1 MAFFQNRTVNLLN
14 LHYGIFAV
22 VMNGGG
28 AFICV
33 YLLHAGVPLPAVL
46 LTMAAITLARFIIRP
61 VVVRLAVRFG
71 LRPMAVAGTVLMAA
85 QYPIIA
91 EVHGIGLALMAVVVA
106 SAVADTVYWSCYHAY
121 FAALG
126 DAEHRGHQTSMRE
139 AIAAVVGIVAPLLI
153 GWMLATLGARAAF
166 GASGAIM
173 VAAAGPLLWTPQV
186 KVANEAP
193 GAWRAALPGVR
204 LFIADGWIQSGF
216 VFLWQI
222 ALFMS
227 LKGNFLH
234 YGGTLAF
241 AALAGAVAGLFLGR
255 HIDAGHGGR
264 AVVLA
269 MVPFALVV
277 LLRAVSPGHP
287 ELAVFAAAF
296 SSVGSCL
303 YMPVMMTAVY
313 NQAKAAPCTLRFH
326 VACEGGWD
334 IGCTSGCVVTAA
346 LIWLGVPISGA
357 LLLPLAGV
365 AASFVLLR
373 DYFAATGPLDLIAAE
388 SAGGN
393 PPSGI

>member
-1 MAFFQNRTVNLLN
+1 MAFFRNRIVNLLN

-46 LTMAAITLARFIIRP
+46 LAMAGITLARFIIRP

-71 LRPMAVAGTVLMAA
+71 LQPMAVAGTLLMAG

-91 EVHGIGLALMAVVVA
+91 EVHGIGLALYAVILVA
-106 SAVADTVYWSCYHAY
+106 AIGDTVYWSCYHAY

-139 AIAAVVGIVAPLLI
+139 AIAAMVGIIAPLLI
-153 GWMLATLGARAAF
+153 GWMLVTFGARAAF
-166 GASGAIM
+166 GASGVIM
-173 VAAAGPLLWTPQV
+173 IAAAVPFLWTPQV
-186 KVANEAP
+186 KVVAEAP
-193 GAWRAALPGVR
+193 GAWRAAWPGVR
-204 LFIADGWIQSGF
+204 LFMADGWIQSGF

-222 ALFMS
+222 ALFVS
-227 LKGNFLH
+227 LGGNFLH

-241 AALAGAVAGLFLGR
+241 AALAGALAGLFLGR

-264 AVVLA
+264 AVIFA
-269 MVPFALVV
+269 MVPFALVIT
-277 LLRAVSPGHP
+277 LRAVSAGHP
-287 ELAVFAAAF
+287 QLAVFAAAF

-313 NQAKAAPCTLRFH
+313 NQAQIAPCTLRFH

-334 IGCTSGCVVTAA
+334 VGCTAGCVVTAA
-346 LIWLGVPISGA
+346 LLWLGVPISEA
-357 LLLPLAGV
+357 LLLPLLGIV
-365 AASFVLLR
+365 ASFVLLR
-373 DYFAATGPLDLIAAE
+373 SYFADKGPLDLIATEAT
-388 SAGGN
+388 GGY
-393 PPSGI
+393 PPSEI